1 MTHTVRKF
9 LALLC
14 LSIATTAYGA
24 PAAGKPTLPPWQVL
38 EFEERAFWATAK
50 SRLELQ
56 PAPGDEGLW
65 EFNVFSSV
73 VGNSEEMTLDF
84 DPADGSTLKRVRLS
98 KGKKGKEQR
107 LKTFDYT
114 PEGIVRER
122 RDPGDNPAGAPEEW
136 PLASRMTLDYPES
149 AGEMVVTNPH
159 LLILL
164 AQRLQAQGPGA
175 SQEVLVH
182 TDRNFY
188 RVRLT
193 SGNGIPIDAS
203 YGVSGD
209 STFKGKRDTLA
220 VALQVDP
227 EGKLEEEPD
236 FSVLGLSG
244 DIILFFDKVTGL
256 PLQVRGTAPRIG
268 DTDINL
274 KSVTMRHTD
283 R

>member
-1 MTHTVRKF
+1 MIHTVRNI

-14 LSIATTAYGA
+14 LSLTAAAHGA
-24 PAAGKPTLPPWQVL
+24 VANSKPALPQWAVL

-56 PAPGDEGLW
+56 PASDDELW
-65 EFNVFSSV
+65 EFRVASSV
-73 VGNSEEMTLDF
+73 VGNSEEMTVDF
-84 DPADGSTLKRVRLS
+84 DPIDGSVLKRVRLS

-107 LKTFDYT
+107 LKSFEYQ
-114 PEGIVRER
+114 PEAIVRER
-122 RDPGDNPAGAPEEW
+122 RNPGDNPDGAPEDW
-136 PLASRMTLDYPES
+136 PLTSRMDVNYPES
-149 AGEMVVTNPH
+149 ASEFVVTNPH

-164 AQRLQAQGPGA
+164 AERLQAQGPGA

-188 RVRLT
+188 RVRMT
-193 SGNGIPIDAS
+193 TGNGIPIDAS

-209 STFKGKRDTLA
+209 SSFSGKRDTMA

-227 EGKLEEEPD
+227 EGQLAEKPD

-274 KSVTMRHTD
+274 KSVTLRHTE